1 MGPIPFAFSVHHFI
15 NSVGAD
21 AGFAS
26 IIGLAILVLLYFA
39 QARETSSLREQAY
52 ELGQRIAQLE
62 ARIVQ
67 LTRQQQASPPPQ
79 AAAAS
84 PAARPFTG
92 ALAGAGAGA
101 FAASRSQGAPGAAGF
116 PVPAL
121 VGAPAGAPAGV
132 GAPALTAAT
141 KLIPTAIPAAAPPLA
156 PGAQPVLGA
165 VGVPE
170 DALDLTTIESPPPA
184 TVAGGANGH
193 GAVAEPVAAVPPS
206 GGADGS
212 PPPRIQIRPGGAAA
226 AAGRRPAAPLRSQPG
241 PSPSRMRRVIV
252 GLLVLLAVGV
262 VVGGLLI
269 LTSGGSSNKKT
280 ATHNTATS
288 NASAAPR
295 HKRKGQAKPA
305 AFNPASVTVAVLN
318 GTATNQL
325 AHRVALKLDAAGYKQ
340 GPVTTAADQ
349 THTTTI
355 VAYAPGHQ
363 RDATKVAA
371 ALSRGPASVQPIDAS
386 TQAVVSAAP
395 CPNGT
400 PCTAT
405 VVVTAG
411 SDLANIQ

>member
-52 ELGQRIAQLE
+52 EFGQRIAQLE

-79 AAAAS
+79 TGAAAAQS
-84 PAARPFTG
+84 AARPFPG
-92 ALAGAGAGA
+92 ALAGASAGA
-101 FAASRSQGAPGAAGF
+101 FAASRTQAAPSAAGI

-132 GAPALTAAT
+132 AAPALTAAT
-141 KLIPTAIPAAAPPLA
+141 KLIPTAVPAAA
-156 PGAQPVLGA
+156 AQPVLGA
-165 VGVPE
+165 VGAPE

-193 GAVAEPVAAVPPS
+193 SAAAEPVAAVPPS
-206 GGADGS
+206 GRVDGA

-226 AAGRRPAAPLRSQPG
+226 AAGRRPAPPLRSQPG
-241 PSPSRMRRVIV
+241 PSHSRMGRVIV
-252 GLLVLLAVGV
+252 GLLVLVAVGV

-269 LTSGGSSNKKT
+269 LTSGGSSNKKA
-280 ATHNTATS
+280 ATQSTPTS
-288 NASAAPR
+288 NSPAAPR
-295 HKRKGQAKPA
+295 HKRKAQTKLA

-325 AHRVALKLDAAGYKQ
+325 AHRVALTLDAAGYKQ

-349 THTTTI
+349 THTATV
-355 VAYAPGHQ
+355 VAYMPGHQ

-371 ALSRGPASVQPIDAS
+371 SLSRGPASVQPIDAS
-386 TQAVVSAAP
+386 TQAVV
-395 CPNGT
+395 CPTGT

-405 VVVTAG
+405 VVVTVG
-411 SDLANIQ
+411 SDLSNIQ

>member
-15 NSVGAD
+15 NSVGSD

-67 LTRQQQASPPPQ
+67 LTRQQQAPPPPL
-79 AAAAS
+79 AAAAATP
-84 PAARPFTG
+84 PAARPVAG

-101 FAASRSQGAPGAAGF
+101 FAASRTQAAPGRAGM
-116 PVPAL
+116 PAPAL

-132 GAPALTAAT
+132 AAPALTAAT
-141 KLIPTAIPAAAPPLA
+141 KLIPTAVPAGAPPPTA
-156 PGAQPVLGA
+156 DAQPVLGA
-165 VGVPE
+165 AGAPA
-170 DALDLTTIESPPPA
+170 DALDLTTIEASAPA

-193 GAVAEPVAAVPPS
+193 SAAPEPVAAVSPS
-206 GGADGS
+206 GRADGS

-226 AAGRRPAAPLRSQPG
+226 AAGRRSAPPLRSQPG

-269 LTSGGSSNKKT
+269 LTSGGSSNKKL
-280 ATHNTATS
+280 ATNSTPTS
-288 NASAAPR
+288 NAPAAPR
-295 HKRKGQAKPA
+295 HKRKAQTKPA

-349 THTTTI
+349 THTATV
-355 VAYAPGHQ
+355 VAYMPGHQ

-371 ALSRGPASVQPIDAS
+371 SLNRGPASVQPIDAS
-386 TQAVVSAAP
+386 TQAVV
-395 CPNGT
+395 CPTGT

-405 VVVTAG
+405 VVVTVG